1 MSASD
6 DGVREGPAQP
16 TRERVCPYTDVGPS
30 LSPLRVAHLGSE
42 PARGREKV
50 TDDRGDVGIGDVY
63 RHAGIRHQPIVAQSP
78 VRDTPLAVLLDEAI
92 LVLARAEDLVAG
104 GSGQSDHAG
113 AAPGGDVPVDL
124 VEDPWSSGG
133 PARRGHAHLR
143 IRVMRAAPDHPAV
156 ELEGTVL
163 GKASRPAFAI
173 LGVDRQTVP
182 STQCLDPEYLDPL
195 LIHRAHCV
203 AGGGDVNPART
214 GASVNV
220 DRRCAAGNRRA
231 LRRSQTRVPRIR
243 QGSAKSAGT
252 RCCHVRQQRQGGRAV
267 RGAGLVEIRV
277 LVDRATVGVASV
289 SLAHATVAAGAET
302 VWHRLQATDEI
313 YFVLSGRGLV
323 SVGDESGEVGPGD
336 AVWIPA
342 GVPQKIRALGS
353 VPLTFLCACG
363 PAYLPERDQRM
374 GEAAVIGA
382 WP

>member
-1 MSASD
+1 M
-6 DGVREGPAQP
+6 
-16 TRERVCPYTDVGPS
+16 
-30 LSPLRVAHLGSE
+30 
-42 PARGREKV
+42 
-50 TDDRGDVGIGDVY
+50 
-63 RHAGIRHQPIVAQSP
+63 
-78 VRDTPLAVLLDEAI
+78 
-92 LVLARAEDLVAG
+92 
-104 GSGQSDHAG
+104 
-113 AAPGGDVPVDL
+113 
-124 VEDPWSSGG
+124 
-133 PARRGHAHLR
+133 
-143 IRVMRAAPDHPAV
+143 
-156 ELEGTVL
+156 
-163 GKASRPAFAI
+163 
-173 LGVDRQTVP
+173 
-182 STQCLDPEYLDPL
+182 
-195 LIHRAHCV
+195 

-243 QGSAKSAGT
+243 QGSAKSVAHAAAMFVSNA
-252 RCCHVRQQRQGGRAV
+252 REAEPFVAPD
-267 RGAGLVEIRV
+267 LSEIRV